1 MHDPQGK
8 EHPEH
13 SRDPQRTPMQWDRSP
28 HAGFCPPGTDPWLPL
43 SADHHLINVAVQRED
58 PHSLLTLTR
67 RLIELR
73 RSTLALTTG
82 SYLPIEG
89 VPDGCFV
96 YLRQASSQRYLVALN
111 FSGQEQTLKLSEMG
125 HGRIV
130 LSTYLDREEPI
141 DLALLRLRSDEG
153 SVIELANL

>member
-1 MHDPQGK
+1 M
-8 EHPEH
+8 
-13 SRDPQRTPMQWDRSP
+13 
-28 HAGFCPPGTDPWLPL
+28 
-43 SADHHLINVAVQRED
+43 
-58 PHSLLTLTR
+58 
-67 RLIELR
+67 IELR

-96 YLRQASSQRYLVALN
+96 YLRQSSSQRYLVALN
-111 FSGQEQTLKLSEMG
+111 FSGHKQSLKLAEMG
-125 HGRIV
+125 NGRIV

-153 SVIELANL
+153 YVIELGNI

>member
-1 MHDPQGK
+1 MAH
-8 EHPEH
+8 
-13 SRDPQRTPMQWDRSP
+13 
-28 HAGFCPPGTDPWLPL
+28 
-43 SADHHLINVAVQRED
+43 
-58 PHSLLTLTR
+58 
-67 RLIELR
+67 R

-96 YLRQASSQRYLVALN
+96 YLRQSSSQHYLIALN
-111 FSGQEQTLKLSEMG
+111 FSGHEQTLKLSEMG

-141 DLALLRLRSDEG
+141 DLALLRLRRDEG